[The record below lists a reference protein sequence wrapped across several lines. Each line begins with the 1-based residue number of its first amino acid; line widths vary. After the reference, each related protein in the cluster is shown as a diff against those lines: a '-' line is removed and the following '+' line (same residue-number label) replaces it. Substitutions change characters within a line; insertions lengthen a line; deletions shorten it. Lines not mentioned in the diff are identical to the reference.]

1 MHRLFF
7 QNFGSETQ
15 SNVLFGSPTDEGR
28 DRSVAK
34 QNGNEQHER
43 QKKRPK
49 EAAKKFPNI
58 GNFPLQSLPVRSNQ
72 AIQWEETLKSVFDAM
87 DAELEAEYGMDYPL
101 HPSRPK
107 RGETA
112 NPEDDG
118 LFNVGAAFSAG
129 FGSKYGP
136 GYVVEIRIATLSR
149 VPEAVRAEIKEKIF
163 QGLEKRLPAAFPGKN
178 LRVTKENGVIRIY
191 GDLSLD
197 D

>member
-1 MHRLFF
+1 M
-7 QNFGSETQ
+7 
-15 SNVLFGSPTDEGR
+15 
-28 DRSVAK
+28 RSHKVM
-34 QNGNEQHER
+34 N
-43 QKKRPK
+43 
-49 EAAKKFPNI
+49 
-58 GNFPLQSLPVRSNQ
+58 
-72 AIQWEETLKSVFDAM
+72 WEKTLKSVFDAM
-87 DAELEAEYGMDYPL
+87 DHELEAEYGGRYVL

-107 RGETA
+107 HGTTS

-149 VPEAVRAEIKEKIF
+149 VPEAVRAEIKQKIF
-163 QGLEKRLPAAFPGKN
+163 QGLENRLPKAFPGKE
-178 LRVTKENGVIRIY
+178 LHVAEEHGIIRIH